1 MENLPLTEDGV
12 AIELV
17 ASDEALRAAAARLQQ
32 CSELALDLEFDQ
44 NRFTYG
50 FNLCLVQIADGNGTC
65 YIIDPF
71 DISDLSPLF
80 DVIENPDIT
89 KIIHHSNND
98 ILLLDKIG
106 CRIRGIV
113 DTDVAA
119 KILNYER
126 SSLATVL
133 KEEFEKEIDKSQQSS
148 NWNKRPL
155 TEEQLRYAAIDVIY
169 LHKIKAKLL
178 QAIEEQGRLHWLKEE
193 NHLLE
198 QIRFT
203 EPENPHLRLRH
214 AFRLNY
220 YQQYILKHLFAFRDE
235 LAQQFNKPAPYVIP
249 NDALVELANNPNTD
263 IHEWLH
269 HTKGIHGGLKKPK
282 NERLL
287 VEALE
292 NAKVAAKENHIS
304 HDYPEHRFQ
313 RPFRT
318 PETERRK
325 EELTEVQKYIM
336 EKYGE
341 YASKLIINQ
350 SLITDFSQT
359 GRLRCTKKYATDI
372 VVQSAQELGMTL
384 PLIAPTES
392 DNLN

>member
-12 AIELV
+12 VIILV
-17 ASDEALRAAAARLQQ
+17 ASDEALREAADQLQQ
-32 CSELALDLEFDQ
+32 CQELALDLEFDQ

-50 FNLCLVQIADGNGTC
+50 FNLCLVQIADGNGNC

-71 DISDLSPLF
+71 YIDDLSPLF
-80 DVIENPDIT
+80 SLIENPAIA

-98 ILLLDKIG
+98 ILLLDKLG
-106 CRIRGIV
+106 CNIRNIV

-133 KEEFEKEIDKSQQSS
+133 KEEFNKEIDKSQQSS

-169 LHKIKAKLL
+169 LHEIKAKLL
-178 QAIEEQGRLHWLKEE
+178 NAIEEVERMHWLKEE

-203 EPENPHLRLRH
+203 EPENPHLRLKH

-220 YQQYILKHLFAFRDE
+220 YQQYLLKGLYAFRDE
-235 LAQQFNKPAPYVIP
+235 LAQQFNKPAPFVIP
-249 NDALVELANNPNTD
+249 NDALVDLANNPNTD
-263 IHEWLH
+263 IHEWLN
-269 HTKGIHGGLKKPK
+269 HTRGIHGGLKKPK

-287 VEALE
+287 KDALQ
-292 NAKVAAKENHIS
+292 KAKEDAKANNIS
-304 HDYPEHRFQ
+304 HDYPEHRFH
-313 RPFRT
+313 RPLRT

-325 EELTEVQKYIM
+325 ELLSEVQQLIIA
-336 EKYGE
+336 KYGE

-350 SLITDFSQT
+350 SLITEYSQN

-372 VVQSAQELGMTL
+372 VLQTARELGIDIPVM
-384 PLIAPTES
+384 APS
-392 DNLN
+392 APKN